1 MTIASSLKCS
11 GHVHFYSRLQKVGQ
25 TWVDWLVYY
34 WRPVEREWCSVLWIC
49 FNFGCTKLV
58 TCFTWI
64 TSVTI
69 PRDILKK
76 VGPAA
81 DRLCLSNQQVTGVLA
96 SIVNHSGGNLD
107 DVSISTSTA
116 RNSRTTARKEAASY
130 IKKTFSFTCGQI
142 NFDGKLLQE
151 LGGTEKV
158 NRLAVVAVQEE
169 ENQLLCVTKTEDS
182 TGKVE
187 ADAEKEAINNWGL
200 SEGIIACCFDTT
212 SSNSGINS
220 GSCVL
225 LQQLLNRQLL
235 WLACRHHIP
244 ELILKAAFQ
253 SLFGKTTSPVETL
266 FSTLKSSWKSLDLS
280 NLSCP
285 PTTACYRSSVDS
297 ILEFLDD
304 RLLSDNLQ
312 HLTRGDYKE
321 LLELSK
327 VCLGGTIERK
337 KTYSYQLSRPGADHH
352 ARWVSQCLYILKLSL
367 LQHQIDTISPQTK
380 KKINTMASFIL
391 FVYIKFWISSPSLTR
406 AATNDIQLYKQI
418 TTFKRVDKNVS
429 AAALVALQRHTWYLT
444 EDCISIALFNPDL
457 EDEEKNKLAQILE
470 SYQQHS
476 WRSESQHYLQFL
488 PALRSLILLEN
499 APSSYSPSLRWTTNN
514 SFFKRTGKKQINMML
529 PEKLFQIF
537 ILLMTLQKGL

>member
-1 MTIASSLKCS
+1 M
-11 GHVHFYSRLQKVGQ
+11 
-25 TWVDWLVYY
+25 
-34 WRPVEREWCSVLWIC
+34 
-49 FNFGCTKLV
+49 
-58 TCFTWI
+58 
-64 TSVTI
+64 
-69 PRDILKK
+69 
-76 VGPAA
+76 
-81 DRLCLSNQQVTGVLA
+81 
-96 SIVNHSGGNLD
+96 
-107 DVSISTSTA
+107 
-116 RNSRTTARKEAASY
+116 
-130 IKKTFSFTCGQI
+130 
-142 NFDGKLLQE
+142 
-151 LGGTEKV
+151 

-225 LQQLLNRQLL
+225 LQQLLNKQLL

-285 PTTACYRSSVDS
+285 PTSACYRSSVDS

-367 LQHQIDTISPQTK
+367 LQHQIETISPQTK

-391 FVYIKFWISSPSLTR
+391 FVYIKFWFSSSSLTR
-406 AATNDIQLYKQI
+406 AATIDIQLYKHI

-499 APSSYSPSLRWTTNN
+499 APSSYYPSLRWTTNN

>member
-1 MTIASSLKCS
+1 M
-11 GHVHFYSRLQKVGQ
+11 
-25 TWVDWLVYY
+25 
-34 WRPVEREWCSVLWIC
+34 
-49 FNFGCTKLV
+49 
-58 TCFTWI
+58 
-64 TSVTI
+64 
-69 PRDILKK
+69 
-76 VGPAA
+76 
-81 DRLCLSNQQVTGVLA
+81 
-96 SIVNHSGGNLD
+96 
-107 DVSISTSTA
+107 
-116 RNSRTTARKEAASY
+116 
-130 IKKTFSFTCGQI
+130 
-142 NFDGKLLQE
+142 
-151 LGGTEKV
+151 

-169 ENQLLCVTKTEDS
+169 ENQLLCVAKTEDS
-182 TGKVE
+182 IGKVE

-280 NLSCP
+280 NLLPSNYCLL
-285 PTTACYRSSVDS
+285 RSSVDS

-352 ARWVSQCLYILKLSL
+352 ARWVSECLYIIKLSL

-391 FVYIKFWISSPSLTR
+391 FVYIKF
-406 AATNDIQLYKQI
+406 
-418 TTFKRVDKNVS
+418 
-429 AAALVALQRHTWYLT
+429 
-444 EDCISIALFNPDL
+444 
-457 EDEEKNKLAQILE
+457 
-470 SYQQHS
+470 
-476 WRSESQHYLQFL
+476 
-488 PALRSLILLEN
+488 
-499 APSSYSPSLRWTTNN
+499 
-514 SFFKRTGKKQINMML
+514 
-529 PEKLFQIF
+529 
-537 ILLMTLQKGL
+537 

>member
-1 MTIASSLKCS
+1 M
-11 GHVHFYSRLQKVGQ
+11 
-25 TWVDWLVYY
+25 
-34 WRPVEREWCSVLWIC
+34 
-49 FNFGCTKLV
+49 
-58 TCFTWI
+58 
-64 TSVTI
+64 
-69 PRDILKK
+69 
-76 VGPAA
+76 
-81 DRLCLSNQQVTGVLA
+81 
-96 SIVNHSGGNLD
+96 
-107 DVSISTSTA
+107 
-116 RNSRTTARKEAASY
+116 
-130 IKKTFSFTCGQI
+130 
-142 NFDGKLLQE
+142 
-151 LGGTEKV
+151 

-212 SSNSGINS
+212 SSNS

-285 PTTACYRSSVDS
+285 PSTACYRSSVDS

-327 VCLGGTIERK
+327 VCFGGNIERK

-352 ARWVSQCLYILKLSL
+352 ARWVSQCLYIIKLSL
-367 LQHQIDTISPQTK
+367 VQHQIDTISPQTK

-391 FVYIKFWISSPSLTR
+391 FVYIKF
-406 AATNDIQLYKQI
+406 
-418 TTFKRVDKNVS
+418 
-429 AAALVALQRHTWYLT
+429 
-444 EDCISIALFNPDL
+444 
-457 EDEEKNKLAQILE
+457 
-470 SYQQHS
+470 
-476 WRSESQHYLQFL
+476 
-488 PALRSLILLEN
+488 
-499 APSSYSPSLRWTTNN
+499 
-514 SFFKRTGKKQINMML
+514 
-529 PEKLFQIF
+529 
-537 ILLMTLQKGL
+537 

>member
-1 MTIASSLKCS
+1 M
-11 GHVHFYSRLQKVGQ
+11 
-25 TWVDWLVYY
+25 
-34 WRPVEREWCSVLWIC
+34 
-49 FNFGCTKLV
+49 
-58 TCFTWI
+58 
-64 TSVTI
+64 
-69 PRDILKK
+69 
-76 VGPAA
+76 
-81 DRLCLSNQQVTGVLA
+81 
-96 SIVNHSGGNLD
+96 
-107 DVSISTSTA
+107 
-116 RNSRTTARKEAASY
+116 
-130 IKKTFSFTCGQI
+130 
-142 NFDGKLLQE
+142 
-151 LGGTEKV
+151 

-200 SEGIIACCFDTT
+200 SEGIIACCFGTT

-285 PTTACYRSSVDS
+285 LTTACYRSSVDS

-327 VCLGGTIERK
+327 ICLGGTIERK

-352 ARWVSQCLYILKLSL
+352 ARWVSQCLYIIKLSL

-380 KKINTMASFIL
+380 KKMNTMASFIL
-391 FVYIKFWISSPSLTR
+391 FVYIKF
-406 AATNDIQLYKQI
+406 
-418 TTFKRVDKNVS
+418 
-429 AAALVALQRHTWYLT
+429 
-444 EDCISIALFNPDL
+444 
-457 EDEEKNKLAQILE
+457 
-470 SYQQHS
+470 
-476 WRSESQHYLQFL
+476 
-488 PALRSLILLEN
+488 
-499 APSSYSPSLRWTTNN
+499 
-514 SFFKRTGKKQINMML
+514 
-529 PEKLFQIF
+529 
-537 ILLMTLQKGL
+537 

>member
-1 MTIASSLKCS
+1 M
-11 GHVHFYSRLQKVGQ
+11 
-25 TWVDWLVYY
+25 
-34 WRPVEREWCSVLWIC
+34 
-49 FNFGCTKLV
+49 
-58 TCFTWI
+58 
-64 TSVTI
+64 
-69 PRDILKK
+69 
-76 VGPAA
+76 
-81 DRLCLSNQQVTGVLA
+81 
-96 SIVNHSGGNLD
+96 
-107 DVSISTSTA
+107 
-116 RNSRTTARKEAASY
+116 
-130 IKKTFSFTCGQI
+130 
-142 NFDGKLLQE
+142 
-151 LGGTEKV
+151 

-285 PTTACYRSSVDS
+285 LTTACYRSSVDS

-327 VCLGGTIERK
+327 ICLGGRK
-337 KTYSYQLSRPGADHH
+337 KEDLQLPAIPPWSRPPCQMGVSMPLHH
-352 ARWVSQCLYILKLSL
+352 
-367 LQHQIDTISPQTK
+367 QTLPP
-380 KKINTMASFIL
+380 TASDRHHL
-391 FVYIKFWISSPSLTR
+391 PS
-406 AATNDIQLYKQI
+406 D
-418 TTFKRVDKNVS
+418 
-429 AAALVALQRHTWYLT
+429 
-444 EDCISIALFNPDL
+444 
-457 EDEEKNKLAQILE
+457 
-470 SYQQHS
+470 
-476 WRSESQHYLQFL
+476 
-488 PALRSLILLEN
+488 
-499 APSSYSPSLRWTTNN
+499 
-514 SFFKRTGKKQINMML
+514 
-529 PEKLFQIF
+529 
-537 ILLMTLQKGL
+537 

>member
-1 MTIASSLKCS
+1 MMSRYPPLQLETLEQQQEKKQHPISRKPSPS
-11 GHVHFYSRLQKVGQ
+11 HVDS
-25 TWVDWLVYY
+25 
-34 WRPVEREWCSVLWIC
+34 
-49 FNFGCTKLV
+49 
-58 TCFTWI
+58 
-64 TSVTI
+64 
-69 PRDILKK
+69 
-76 VGPAA
+76 
-81 DRLCLSNQQVTGVLA
+81 
-96 SIVNHSGGNLD
+96 
-107 DVSISTSTA
+107 
-116 RNSRTTARKEAASY
+116 
-130 IKKTFSFTCGQI
+130 I

-297 ILEFLDD
+297 ILEFLDN

-312 HLTRGDYKE
+312 
-321 LLELSK
+321 
-327 VCLGGTIERK
+327 
-337 KTYSYQLSRPGADHH
+337 
-352 ARWVSQCLYILKLSL
+352 
-367 LQHQIDTISPQTK
+367 QT
-380 KKINTMASFIL
+380 
-391 FVYIKFWISSPSLTR
+391 
-406 AATNDIQLYKQI
+406 
-418 TTFKRVDKNVS
+418 
-429 AAALVALQRHTWYLT
+429 H
-444 EDCISIALFNPDL
+444 
-457 EDEEKNKLAQILE
+457 
-470 SYQQHS
+470 
-476 WRSESQHYLQFL
+476 
-488 PALRSLILLEN
+488 
-499 APSSYSPSLRWTTNN
+499 
-514 SFFKRTGKKQINMML
+514 
-529 PEKLFQIF
+529 
-537 ILLMTLQKGL
+537 

>member
-1 MTIASSLKCS
+1 M
-11 GHVHFYSRLQKVGQ
+11 
-25 TWVDWLVYY
+25 
-34 WRPVEREWCSVLWIC
+34 
-49 FNFGCTKLV
+49 
-58 TCFTWI
+58 
-64 TSVTI
+64 
-69 PRDILKK
+69 
-76 VGPAA
+76 
-81 DRLCLSNQQVTGVLA
+81 
-96 SIVNHSGGNLD
+96 
-107 DVSISTSTA
+107 
-116 RNSRTTARKEAASY
+116 
-130 IKKTFSFTCGQI
+130 
-142 NFDGKLLQE
+142 
-151 LGGTEKV
+151 

-266 FSTLKSSWKSLDLS
+266 FSTLKSSWKSLDIS

-304 RLLSDNLQ
+304 RLLYDNLQ

-337 KTYSYQLSRPGADHH
+337 KTYMYSYQLSRPGADHH
-352 ARWVSQCLYILKLSL
+352 ARWVSQCLYILNPSL

-391 FVYIKFWISSPSLTR
+391 FVYIKF
-406 AATNDIQLYKQI
+406 
-418 TTFKRVDKNVS
+418 
-429 AAALVALQRHTWYLT
+429 
-444 EDCISIALFNPDL
+444 
-457 EDEEKNKLAQILE
+457 
-470 SYQQHS
+470 
-476 WRSESQHYLQFL
+476 
-488 PALRSLILLEN
+488 
-499 APSSYSPSLRWTTNN
+499 
-514 SFFKRTGKKQINMML
+514 
-529 PEKLFQIF
+529 
-537 ILLMTLQKGL
+537 